1 MKILDSN
8 KITAQSLS
16 SGAQFS
22 ADYSVDNIADD
33 NPRKCFMANS
43 SSATISVTLASG
55 MSAIFIS
62 GVMADSL
69 TLNISDTDNS
79 LSIIDVLDI
88 NVYSTNKWLN
98 KNNDAKQKP
107 NLQPYTVGTFS
118 GTVLTSPITIDT
130 TLSDYLTG
138 GPNTLVLEANLTL
151 GDGGEDL
158 VILELGLSDSD
169 DTIENDWDGSVL
181 GAGTAT
187 LTLESSTDQKGS
199 PVEGNAIHQWDQSS
213 GDAATGRFEDSSGNA
228 INIFNFSNI
237 HVGSIIT
244 IGGSDYQVSQIV
256 GDGTGAADITLSG
269 SVADA
274 PITSVKNPVRIG
286 IFQASSV
293 IEIENPQLGISKALQ
308 DFSIR
313 KPLNNGG
320 YQETQKNVIN
330 IFTCNLIVPIAQANN
345 IMDFYHAYR
354 SKPFPVQVLNDLASD
369 QSEAFNYSGFF
380 YMLDAPEIVSA
391 DHSGSY
397 QNMTFNIREVV

>member
-8 KITAQSLS
+8 KITAQSLT

-43 SSATISVTLASG
+43 ASATISVTLESG
-55 MSAIFIS
+55 MSAVFLS
-62 GVMADSL
+62 GVMADLL
-69 TLNISDTDNS
+69 TLEIFDTDNS
-79 LSIIDVLDI
+79 LTIKDVLDI
-88 NVYSTNKWLN
+88 KNYSTNKWLN

-107 NLQPYTVGTFS
+107 NLQPYTRFGFS
-118 GTVLTSPITIDT
+118 GTVLSSPITTDI
-130 TLSDYLTG
+130 TLSDYQTG
-138 GPNTLVLEANLTL
+138 SPDTLVLEANITL
-151 GDGGEDL
+151 GTGEVDP
-158 VILELGLSDSD
+158 VILELGLNDSE
-169 DTIENDWDGSVL
+169 TIISNSWEGNAL

-187 LTLESSTDQKGS
+187 LTLESLTDLKAS
-199 PVEGNAIHQWDQSS
+199 PVEGNSIHQWDQSS
-213 GDAATGRFEDSSGNA
+213 GATGRFEDSSGDA
-228 INIFNFSNI
+228 INIFNHSNV

-244 IGGSDYQVSQIV
+244 IGGSDYQVNQIV

-274 PITSVKNPVRIG
+274 TITSVKNPVRIG

-293 IEIENPQLGISKALQ
+293 IAIENPQVGISKAIQ

-330 IFTCNLIVPIAQANN
+330 IFTCNLMIPIAQANN
-345 IMDFYHAYR
+345 IIDFYHAFR
-354 SKPFPVQVLNDLASD
+354 SKPFPIQVLNDLASA

-380 YMLDAPEIVSA
+380 YMIDPPEMVSA
-391 DHSGSY
+391 NHSGSY
-397 QNMTFNIREVV
+397 QNMTLNIREVV

>member
-1 MKILDSN
+1 MKILNSN

-22 ADYSVDNIADD
+22 ADYSVNNIADD
-33 NPRKCFMANS
+33 NPRKCFMANTA
-43 SSATISVTLASG
+43 SATISLTFESG
-55 MSAIFIS
+55 MSAVFLS

-69 TLNISDTDNS
+69 TLNVSDTDNS

-88 NVYSTNKWLN
+88 NNYSTNKWLN

-107 NLQPYTVGTFS
+107 NLQPYTRGTFS
-118 GTVLTSPITIDT
+118 GTVLTSPITTNT
-130 TLSDYLTG
+130 TLTDYLTG
-138 GPNTLVLEANLTL
+138 APDTLVLEANLTL

-158 VILELGLSDSD
+158 VILEPGLSDSD
-169 DTIENDWDGSVL
+169 NTIENDWDGSAL

-187 LTLESSTDQKGS
+187 LKLESTIDLKGS

-213 GDAATGRFEDSSGNA
+213 GATGRFEDSSGDA
-228 INIFNFSNI
+228 INIFNHSNV

-244 IGGSDYQVSQIV
+244 IGGSDYQVNQIV

-274 PITSVKNPVRIG
+274 TITSVKNPIRIG

-293 IEIENPQLGISKALQ
+293 IAIENPKVGISKALQ

-345 IMDFYHAYR
+345 IIDFYHAYR
-354 SKPFPVQVLNDLASD
+354 SKPFPIQVLNNLASD

-380 YMLDAPEIVSA
+380 YMIDAPEMVSA
-391 DHSGSY
+391 NHLGSY

>member
-16 SGAQFS
+16 SGTQFS
-22 ADYSVDNIADD
+22 ADYSVDNISDD
-33 NPRKCFMANS
+33 NPRKCFMADS

-88 NVYSTNKWLN
+88 NNYSTNKWLN

-107 NLQPYTVGTFS
+107 NLQPYTRGTFS
-118 GTVLTSPITIDT
+118 GTVLSSPITTNT
-130 TLSDYLTG
+130 TLTDYLTG
-138 GPNTLVLEANLTL
+138 APDTLVLEANLTL

-169 DTIENDWDGSVL
+169 DTIENDWDGSAL
-181 GAGTAT
+181 GVGTAT
-187 LTLESSTDQKGS
+187 LTLESSTDLKGS

-213 GDAATGRFEDSSGNA
+213 GATGRFEDSSGNA

-274 PITSVKNPVRIG
+274 TITSVKNPVRIG

-293 IEIENPQLGISKALQ
+293 IGIENPQLGISKALQ

-330 IFTCNLIVPIAQANN
+330 IFTCTLIVPIAQANN
-345 IMDFYHAYR
+345 IIDFYHAYR
-354 SKPFPVQVLNDLASD
+354 SKPFPIQVLNELASD
-369 QSEAFNYSGFF
+369 QSEAFNFSGFF

-391 DHSGSY
+391 DHSASY
-397 QNMTFNIREVV
+397 QTMTFNIREVV

>member
-22 ADYSVDNIADD
+22 ADYSVDNISDD

-43 SSATISVTLASG
+43 ASATISVTLSSG

-79 LSIIDVLDI
+79 LSITDVLDI
-88 NVYSTNKWLN
+88 NVYSTNKWIN

-107 NLQPYTVGTFS
+107 NLQPYTRGTFS
-118 GTVLTSPITIDT
+118 GTALTSPITTNT
-130 TLSDYLTG
+130 TLTDYLTG
-138 GPNTLVLEANLTL
+138 APNTLVLEANLTL

-158 VILELGLSDSD
+158 VILELGLSDAD
-169 DTIENDWDGSVL
+169 DTIENVWGGSAL
-181 GAGTAT
+181 GAGTGT
-187 LTLESSTDQKGS
+187 LTLESTTDLKGS
-199 PVEGNAIHQWDQSS
+199 PIEGNSIHQWDQSS
-213 GDAATGRFEDSSGNA
+213 GATGHFEDSSGNA
-228 INIFNFSNI
+228 INIFDHSNV

-244 IGGSDYQVSQIV
+244 IGASDYQVNQIV

-274 PITSVKNPVRIG
+274 TISSVKNPVRIG
-286 IFQASSV
+286 IFQACSV

-345 IMDFYHAYR
+345 IIDFYHAYR
-354 SKPFPVQVLNDLASD
+354 SKPFPIQVLNDLASD
-369 QSEAFNYSGFF
+369 QSETFNYSGFF
-380 YMLDAPEIVSA
+380 YMIDAPEMVSA
-391 DHSGSY
+391 DNSGSY

>member
-22 ADYSVDNIADD
+22 ADYSVDNISDD
-33 NPRKCFMANS
+33 NPRKCFMANTA
-43 SSATISVTLASG
+43 SATISVTLASG
-55 MSAIFIS
+55 MSAIFLS

-69 TLNISDTDNS
+69 TLNISDTDNA
-79 LSIIDVLDI
+79 LSFIDVLDI
-88 NVYSTNKWLN
+88 TNYSTNKWVN

-107 NLQPYTVGTFS
+107 NLQPYTRGTFS
-118 GTVLTSPITIDT
+118 GTVLTSPITTNT
-130 TLSDYLTG
+130 TLTDYLTG
-138 GPNTLVLEANLTL
+138 APDTLVLDANLTL
-151 GDGGEDL
+151 GAGGDDL
-158 VILELGLSDSD
+158 VILELGLSDAD
-169 DTIENDWDGSVL
+169 DTIENDWDGDAL

-187 LTLESSTDQKGS
+187 LALESTVDLKGS
-199 PVEGNAIHQWDQSS
+199 PVEGNSIHQWDQSS
-213 GDAATGRFEDSSGNA
+213 GATGRFEDSSGNA
-228 INIFNFSNI
+228 INIFNHSNV

-244 IGGSDYQVSQIV
+244 IGASDYQVSQIV

-274 PITSVKNPVRIG
+274 TITSVKNPVRIG

-293 IEIENPQLGISKALQ
+293 IGIENPQLGISKALQ

-320 YQETQKNVIN
+320 YQETQKNIIN
-330 IFTCNLIVPIAQANN
+330 IFTCNLIVPISQANN
-345 IMDFYHAYR
+345 IIDFYHAYR
-354 SKPFPVQVLNDLASD
+354 SKPFPVQILNDLASD
-369 QSEAFNYSGFF
+369 QNEAFDYSGFF
-380 YMLDAPEIVSA
+380 YMIDPPEMVSA

>member
-8 KITAQSLS
+8 KISAQSLT
-16 SGAQFS
+16 SGTQFS
-22 ADYSVDNIADD
+22 AEYSVDNISDD

-43 SSATISVTLASG
+43 ASATISVTLESG

-79 LSIIDVLDI
+79 LSITDVLDI
-88 NVYSTNKWLN
+88 NNYSTNKWLN

-107 NLQPYTVGTFS
+107 NLQPYSRGTFS
-118 GTVLTSPITIDT
+118 GTVLSSPITTDT
-130 TLSDYLTG
+130 TLSDDLTG
-138 GPNTLVLEANLTL
+138 APDTLVLEANLTL
-151 GDGGEDL
+151 GNGAADL

-169 DTIENDWDGSVL
+169 DNIENIWTGSPL

-187 LTLESSTDQKGS
+187 LTLESTTDLKDS
-199 PVEGNAIHQWDQSS
+199 PVQGNSIYQWDQSS
-213 GDAATGRFEDSSGNA
+213 GATGRFEDSSGNA
-228 INIFNFSNI
+228 INIFNHSNI
-237 HVGSIIT
+237 HLGSIIT
-244 IGGSDYQVSQIV
+244 IGGSDYQVNQIV

-274 PITSVKNPVRIG
+274 TITSVKNPVRIG

-293 IEIENPQLGISKALQ
+293 FAIENPQIGISKALQ

-345 IMDFYHAYR
+345 IIDFYHAYR
-354 SKPFPVQVLNDLASD
+354 SKPFPIQVLNDLASA
-369 QSEAFNYSGFF
+369 QSERFNYSGLF
-380 YMLDAPEIVSA
+380 YMIDPPEMVSVN
-391 DHSGSY
+391 HSGSY
-397 QNMTFNIREVV
+397 QNLTFNIREVV

>member
-8 KITAQSLS
+8 KITAQSLT

-22 ADYSVDNIADD
+22 ADYSVDNISDD

-43 SSATISVTLASG
+43 ASATISVTLESG
-55 MSAIFIS
+55 MSAVFLS

-79 LSIIDVLDI
+79 LSITDVLDI
-88 NVYSTNKWLN
+88 NNYSTNKWLN

-107 NLQPYTVGTFS
+107 NLQPYTRGTFS
-118 GTVLTSPITIDT
+118 GTVLTSPITTDT

-138 GPNTLVLEANLTL
+138 APDTLVLEANLTL
-151 GDGGEDL
+151 GNGGADL

-169 DTIENDWDGSVL
+169 NTIENVWTGDSL
-181 GAGTAT
+181 GGGTAT
-187 LTLESSTDQKGS
+187 LTLETSTDLKAL
-199 PVEGNAIHQWDQSS
+199 PVEGNSIHQWDQSS
-213 GDAATGRFEDSSGNA
+213 GATGRFEDSSGNA
-228 INIFNFSNI
+228 INVFNHSNI

-244 IGGSDYQVSQIV
+244 IGGSDYQVNQIV

-274 PITSVKNPVRIG
+274 TITSVKNPVRIG

-293 IEIENPQLGISKALQ
+293 IAIENPQIGISKALQ

-320 YQETQKNVIN
+320 YQETQKNLIN
-330 IFTCNLIVPIAQANN
+330 IFTCNLMIPIAQANN
-345 IMDFYHAYR
+345 IIDFYHAYR
-354 SKPFPVQVLNDLASD
+354 SKPFPIQVLNDLGAA

-380 YMLDAPEIVSA
+380 YMIDPPEMVSA
-391 DHSGSY
+391 IHSGSY

>member
-8 KITAQSLS
+8 KITAQSIL

-22 ADYSVDNIADD
+22 ADYSVDNISDD
-33 NPRKCFMANS
+33 NPRKCFMGNS
-43 SSATISVTLASG
+43 ASATISVTLASG

-79 LSIIDVLDI
+79 LSITDVLHI
-88 NVYSTNKWLN
+88 NNYSSNKWIN
-98 KNNDAKQKP
+98 KNNAAKQKP
-107 NLQPYTVGTFS
+107 NLQPYTRGTFS
-118 GTVLTSPITIDT
+118 GTVLSSPITTNT
-130 TLSDYLTG
+130 TLTDYLTG
-138 GPNTLVLEANLTL
+138 APDTLVLDANLTL
-151 GDGGEDL
+151 GAGGDDL

-169 DTIENDWDGSVL
+169 STIENVWTGDAL

-187 LTLESSTDQKGS
+187 LALESTEDLKGS

-213 GDAATGRFEDSSGNA
+213 GATGRFEDSSGDA
-228 INIFNFSNI
+228 INIFNHSNI

-244 IGGSDYQVSQIV
+244 IGASDYQVSQIV
-256 GDGTGAADITLSG
+256 GDGTGAANITLSG

-274 PITSVKNPVRIG
+274 TISSVKNPVRIG
-286 IFQASSV
+286 IFQACSV

-330 IFTCNLIVPIAQANN
+330 IYTCNLIVPIAQANE
-345 IMDFYHAYR
+345 IIDFYHAYR
-354 SKPFPVQVLNDLASD
+354 SKPFPVQILNDSASD
-369 QSEAFNYSGFF
+369 QNEAFNYSGFF
-380 YMLDAPEIVSA
+380 LHDRCA
-391 DHSGSY
+391 
-397 QNMTFNIREVV
+397 

>member
-8 KITAQSLS
+8 KITASSLS

-22 ADYSVDNIADD
+22 ADYSVDNISDD

-43 SSATISVTLASG
+43 ASATISLTLASG
-55 MSAIFIS
+55 MSAVFIS

-79 LSIIDVLDI
+79 LSITDVLDI

-107 NLQPYTVGTFS
+107 NLQPYTRGTFS
-118 GTVLTSPITIDT
+118 GTVLSSPITTNT
-130 TLSDYLTG
+130 TLTDYLTG
-138 GPNTLVLEANLTL
+138 APDTLVLEANLTL

-158 VILELGLSDSD
+158 VILELGLSDAD
-169 DTIENDWDGSVL
+169 NTIENDWDGNAL

-187 LTLESSTDQKGS
+187 LSLESSTDLKGS
-199 PVEGNAIHQWDQSS
+199 PVEGNSIHQWDQSS
-213 GDAATGRFEDSSGNA
+213 GATGRFEDSSGDA
-228 INIFNFSNI
+228 INIFNHSNV

-244 IGGSDYQVSQIV
+244 IGASDYQVSQIV
-256 GDGTGAADITLSG
+256 GDGTNAADITLSG

-274 PITSVKNPVRIG
+274 TITSVKNPVRIG

-293 IEIENPQLGISKALQ
+293 IAIENPKLGISKTLQ

-313 KPLNNGG
+313 KLLNNGG

-330 IFTCNLIVPIAQANN
+330 IFTCNLTVPIAQANN
-345 IMDFYHAYR
+345 ILDFYHAYR

-369 QSEAFNYSGFF
+369 QSEAFNFSGFF
-380 YMLDAPEIVSA
+380 YMIDAPELVSA
-391 DHSGSY
+391 NHSGSY

>member
-1 MKILDSN
+1 MKILESN

-43 SSATISVTLASG
+43 SNATISVTLASG

-62 GVMADSL
+62 GVMANSL

-79 LSIIDVLDI
+79 LSITDILDI

-107 NLQPYTVGTFS
+107 NIQPYTQKTFS
-118 GTVLTSPITIDT
+118 GTVLSSPITTNT
-130 TLSDYLTG
+130 TLTDYLTG
-138 GPNTLVLEANLTL
+138 APDTLVLEAILTL
-151 GDGGEDL
+151 GDGDVDL
-158 VILELGLSDSD
+158 VILELGLSDAD
-169 DTIENDWDGSVL
+169 NTIENVWTGDAL

-187 LTLESSTDQKGS
+187 LTLESTTDLKGS
-199 PVEGNAIHQWDQSS
+199 PVEGNSIHQWDQSS
-213 GDAATGRFEDSSGNA
+213 GATGRFEDSSGNA
-228 INIFNFSNI
+228 INIFNHSNV

-244 IGGSDYQVSQIV
+244 IGASDYQVSQIV
-256 GDGTGAADITLSG
+256 GDGTGASDITLSG

-274 PITSVKNPVRIG
+274 TITSVKNPIRIG

-293 IEIENPQLGISKALQ
+293 IEIENPQVGISKAIQ

-313 KPLNNGG
+313 KPLNNVG
-320 YQETQKNVIN
+320 YQEAQKNVIN
-330 IFTCNLIVPIAQANN
+330 IFTCNLIVPIDQATN

-369 QSEAFNYSGFF
+369 QNEAFNYSGFF
-380 YMLDAPEIVSA
+380 YMIDAPEMVSA
-391 DHSGSY
+391 NHSASY

>member
-16 SGAQFS
+16 AGAQFS
-22 ADYSVDNIADD
+22 ADYSVDNISDD

-43 SSATISVTLASG
+43 ASATISVTLASG
-55 MSAIFIS
+55 MSAVFLS

-88 NVYSTNKWLN
+88 NVYSTNKWLD

-107 NLQPYTVGTFS
+107 NLQPYTRGTFS
-118 GTVLTSPITIDT
+118 GTVLSSPIATNT
-130 TLSDYLTG
+130 TLTDYLTG
-138 GPNTLVLEANLTL
+138 GSNTLELQANLTL

-158 VILELGLSDSD
+158 VILELGLSDAD
-169 DTIENDWDGSVL
+169 NTIENDWDGDAL

-187 LTLESSTDQKGS
+187 LTLESTVDLKGS
-199 PVEGNAIHQWDQSS
+199 PIEGNSIHQWDQSS
-213 GDAATGRFEDSSGNA
+213 GATGRFEDSSGDA
-228 INIFNFSNI
+228 INIFDHSNV

-274 PITSVKNPVRIG
+274 TITSVKNPVRIG

-293 IEIENPQLGISKALQ
+293 IGIENPQIEISKALQ

-330 IFTCNLIVPIAQANN
+330 VFTCNLMIPIEQANN
-345 IMDFYHAYR
+345 IIDFYHAFR
-354 SKPFPVQVLNDLASD
+354 SKPFPIQVLNDLASA
-369 QSEAFNYSGFF
+369 QSESFNYSGFF
-380 YMLDAPEIVSA
+380 YMIDAPEMVSA
-391 DHSGSY
+391 DFSGSY

>member
-8 KITAQSLS
+8 KILAQSLS
-16 SGAQFS
+16 SGVQFS
-22 ADYSVDNIADD
+22 ADYPVDNIADD

-43 SSATISVTLASG
+43 ASATISLTLESG

-79 LSIIDVLDI
+79 LSITDVLDI

-107 NLQPYTVGTFS
+107 NLQPYTRGTFS
-118 GTVLTSPITIDT
+118 GTVLSSPITTDT
-130 TLSDYLTG
+130 TLSDYLMG
-138 GPNTLVLEANLTL
+138 APDTLVLEANLTL
-151 GDGGEDL
+151 GNGGADL
-158 VILELGLSDSD
+158 VILVLGLSDSD
-169 DTIENDWDGSVL
+169 NTIENDWDGSSL

-187 LTLESSTDQKGS
+187 LSLESSTDLKGS
-199 PVEGNAIHQWDQSS
+199 PVEGNSIHQWDQSS
-213 GDAATGRFEDSSGNA
+213 GATGRFEDSSGDA
-228 INIFNFSNI
+228 INIFDHSNM

-244 IGGSDYQVSQIV
+244 IGGSDYQVNQIV
-256 GDGTGAADITLSG
+256 GDGTGVADITLSG

-274 PITSVKNPVRIG
+274 TITSVKNPVRIG

-345 IMDFYHAYR
+345 ILDFYHAYR

-369 QSEAFNYSGFF
+369 QSEAFNFSGFF
-380 YMLDAPEIVSA
+380 YMIDAPEMVSA
-391 DHSGSY
+391 DFSGSY
-397 QNMTFNIREVV
+397 QNLTFNIREVV

>member
-16 SGAQFS
+16 AGAQFS
-22 ADYSVDNIADD
+22 ADYSVDNISDD

-43 SSATISVTLASG
+43 ASATISVTLASG
-55 MSAIFIS
+55 ISAVFLS

-88 NVYSTNKWLN
+88 NVYSTNKWLD

-107 NLQPYTVGTFS
+107 NLQPYTRGTFS
-118 GTVLTSPITIDT
+118 GTVLSSPIATNT
-130 TLSDYLTG
+130 TLTDYLTG
-138 GPNTLVLEANLTL
+138 GSNTLELQANLTL

-158 VILELGLSDSD
+158 VILELGLSDAD
-169 DTIENDWDGSVL
+169 NTIENDWDGDAL

-187 LTLESSTDQKGS
+187 LTLESTVDLKGS
-199 PVEGNAIHQWDQSS
+199 PIEGNSIHQWDQSS
-213 GDAATGRFEDSSGNA
+213 GATGRFEDSSGDA
-228 INIFNFSNI
+228 INIFDHSNV

-274 PITSVKNPVRIG
+274 TITSVKNPVRIG

-293 IEIENPQLGISKALQ
+293 IGIENPQIEISKALQ

-330 IFTCNLIVPIAQANN
+330 VFTCNLMIPIEQANN
-345 IMDFYHAYR
+345 IIDFYHAFR
-354 SKPFPVQVLNDLASD
+354 SKPFPIQVLNDLASA
-369 QSEAFNYSGFF
+369 QSESFNYSGFF
-380 YMLDAPEIVSA
+380 YMIDAPEMVSA
-391 DHSGSY
+391 DFSGSY

>member
-8 KITAQSLS
+8 KINAQSLT

-22 ADYSVDNIADD
+22 ADYSVDNISDD

-43 SSATISVTLASG
+43 ASATISVTLESG
-55 MSAIFIS
+55 MSAVFLS

-79 LSIIDVLDI
+79 LSITDVLDI
-88 NVYSTNKWLN
+88 NNYSTNKFLN

-107 NLQPYTVGTFS
+107 NLQPYTRGTFS
-118 GTVLTSPITIDT
+118 GTVLSSPITTDT

-138 GPNTLVLEANLTL
+138 APDTLVLEANLTL
-151 GDGGEDL
+151 GNGGADL

-169 DTIENDWDGSVL
+169 NTIENDWDGSSL

-187 LTLESSTDQKGS
+187 LTLESLTDLKAL
-199 PVEGNAIHQWDQSS
+199 PVEGNSIHQWDQNS
-213 GDAATGRFEDSSGNA
+213 GATGRFEDSSGNA
-228 INIFNFSNI
+228 INVFNHCNI

-244 IGGSDYQVSQIV
+244 IGGSDYQVNQIV

-274 PITSVKNPVRIG
+274 TITSVKNPIRIG

-293 IEIENPQLGISKALQ
+293 IEIENPQIGISKALQ

-345 IMDFYHAYR
+345 IIDFYHAYR
-354 SKPFPVQVLNDLASD
+354 SKPFPIQVLNDLASA

-380 YMLDAPEIVSA
+380 YMIDPPEMVSA
-391 DHSGSY
+391 NHSGSY
-397 QNMTFNIREVV
+397 QNITFNIREVV